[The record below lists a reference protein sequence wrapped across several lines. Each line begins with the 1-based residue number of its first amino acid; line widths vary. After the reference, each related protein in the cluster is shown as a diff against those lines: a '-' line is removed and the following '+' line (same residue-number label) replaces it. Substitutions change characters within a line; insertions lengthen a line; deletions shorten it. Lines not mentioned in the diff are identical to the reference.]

1 MSHEERM
8 RIIDKEGSGG
18 FALEQERH
26 EDVDHVAVARSQET
40 MDVSEI
46 VAKYDK
52 ESVYRTFK
60 GWMDILIRLL
70 CIAFSAFHLYT
81 AAMGAFPPQI
91 QRAVHLGFVLTLVY
105 LLYPAR
111 ADKINKLAWYDVI
124 LAIAGATVC
133 AYIVWNYDVIVLD
146 AGPATDMDFYFGCAA
161 IVLVLEATRRIVGL
175 PITLVAVVFLL

>member
-8 RIIDKEGSGG
+8 RVIDKEGAGG
-18 FALEQERH
+18 FALEKERH

-46 VAKYDK
+46 VVKYDK
-52 ESVYRTFK
+52 KSVYRTFK

-111 ADKINKLAWYDVI
+111 ADKINKLA
-124 LAIAGATVC
+124 
-133 AYIVWNYDVIVLD
+133 
-146 AGPATDMDFYFGCAA
+146 
-161 IVLVLEATRRIVGL
+161 
-175 PITLVAVVFLL
+175 

>member
-60 GWMDILIRLL
+60 GWMDIRPSI
-70 CIAFSAFHLYT
+70 F
-81 AAMGAFPPQI
+81 
-91 QRAVHLGFVLTLVY
+91 
-105 LLYPAR
+105 
-111 ADKINKLAWYDVI
+111 
-124 LAIAGATVC
+124 
-133 AYIVWNYDVIVLD
+133 
-146 AGPATDMDFYFGCAA
+146 
-161 IVLVLEATRRIVGL
+161 TRRPWGPSRRRSSAPCIW
-175 PITLVAVVFLL
+175 ASC